1 MKKLLRTITFTAI
14 PLFLVTACKN
24 QIKEEVAEHPENATA
39 TKQEPDKITKEVYT
53 DESGEQLEVTFN
65 ETQHTVTVHLN
76 GKSYNLKKSDELPE
90 FTAGDA
96 DYQYS
101 NVRGEVTFLNKDYNM
116 VLFHCKKN
124 KSSSSNTKMA
134 SY

>member
-1 MKKLLRTITFTAI
+1 MKKLLQIITIAVVPVFTI
-14 PLFLVTACKN
+14 TACKHQAKEEEVKLEN
-24 QIKEEVAEHPENATA
+24 VAEVKPTPDQIK
-39 TKQEPDKITKEVYT
+39 KETYT
-53 DESGEQLEVTFN
+53 DDLGEQLEVIVN
-65 ETQHTVTVHLN
+65 ETQNTVIVRLD
-76 GKSYNLKKSDELPE
+76 GKSYELKKSEELPE

-101 NVRGEVTFLNKDYNM
+101 DIRGEVTFLKKDYNM
-116 VLFHCKKN
+116 VLFHHKKN